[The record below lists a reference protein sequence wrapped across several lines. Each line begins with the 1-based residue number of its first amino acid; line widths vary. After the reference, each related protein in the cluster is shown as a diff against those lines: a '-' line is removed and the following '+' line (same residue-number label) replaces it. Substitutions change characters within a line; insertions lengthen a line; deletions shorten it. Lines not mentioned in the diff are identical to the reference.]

1 MYVIQRTKT
10 ATDPNGKTTGDPKVH
25 YAARIDPRGNVSE
38 WTGDRAKAVRVDDT
52 TALRVEDYYTAK
64 LAAGQPVGIVT
75 AVDVVPVAPPVTKPD
90 TTDAE

>member
-10 ATDPNGKTTGDPKVH
+10 ATDP
-25 YAARIDPRGNVSE
+25 
-38 WTGDRAKAVRVDDT
+38 KAVRGDDP
-52 TALRVEDYYTAK
+52 TARRVEDYYTAK

-90 TTDAE
+90 PDAGD